1 MNFGYAQPNISM
13 QPTALVQSRG
23 TAADA
28 SRLASTLRADFGERI
43 RSDQITVDKSPSHQQ
58 APEKSPCGKSHQ
70 IGNEKRACVH

>member
-43 RSDQITVDKSPSHQQ
+43 RSDQITVDKSLRTSRRPR
-58 APEKSPCGKSHQ
+58 SPLVGSLT
-70 IGNEKRACVH
+70 R